1 MASNRKKVMV
11 PHTMGKEGVALL
23 QRRDDIEVV
32 IFPAGITQADLL
44 PMLSDV
50 AGIAL
55 AARRT
60 SRRRWMPRRR
70 WRWWRASASAT
81 TRWRCRR

>member
-11 PHTMGKEGVALL
+11 PHTMGREGVALL

-32 IFPAGITQADLL
+32 EFPAGITQADLL

-55 AARRT
+55 GGT
-60 SRRRWMPRRR
+60 PYRRRSLMPRRR